1 MEAGNV
7 QSQSAFYATKD
18 GLLAMIMPAIIVASI
33 LFGVATAS
41 ESAGIAVLYAFV
53 IGAFVFRELKFK
65 DLPRIIKSTVISTSA
80 IMIIIGFSMIFGWI
94 MAMEK
99 VPDAIANYL
108 LALNMSKTG
117 ILALL
122 DVFVLFL
129 GTFLDITPI
138 LLLITPI
145 FLPVVAKFGVDPLQ
159 FGIILIVGSA
169 IGLVTPPLGMC
180 LNAANKSAICR
191 LWIFFSRLGRF
202 CSVILSYCCW

>member
-1 MEAGNV
+1 M
-7 QSQSAFYATKD
+7 
-18 GLLAMIMPAIIVASI
+18 
-33 LFGVATAS
+33 ATAS

-53 IGAFVFRELKFK
+53 IGFFVFRELKIK
-65 DLPRIIKSTVISTSA
+65 DLPRIIRSTVISTSA
-80 IMIIIGFSMIFGWI
+80 IMIISGFSMIFGWV

-99 VPDAIANYL
+99 VPDSIANFL
-108 LALNMSKTG
+108 LGMNLSKFA

-180 LNAANKSAICR
+180 LNAANKISKLPIVD
-191 LWIFFSRLGRF
+191 IFYAAWPFLLCNFIVLLLVTFIPEMVSIPASLA
-202 CSVILSYCCW
+202 VK